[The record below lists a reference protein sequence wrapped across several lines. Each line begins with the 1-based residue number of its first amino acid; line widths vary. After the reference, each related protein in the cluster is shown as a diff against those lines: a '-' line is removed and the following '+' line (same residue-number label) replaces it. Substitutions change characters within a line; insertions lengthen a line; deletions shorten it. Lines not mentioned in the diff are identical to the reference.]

1 MATKK
6 EDIKIIDAKTNNT
19 KTEAKKETKSQKDL
33 DMEAAAKRWKN
44 LDEKIFYFQQ
54 KMAVP
59 KKQWNEHNKYN
70 YRSLSDILEAL
81 KPLLKETFVVL
92 EFSEEIEIIGE
103 RYYMTST
110 ALFRDLITNEE
121 MAIKARA
128 READHQPG
136 MSDTQ
141 LTGSCSTYARKYA
154 LGNILLLSDNLD
166 EGDGID
172 PDYFDNKDTV
182 KINEK
187 TKQEEKKKQTKAAFN
202 THIKQLQNYIKLL
215 SQKYNYKEEQTIKKL
230 EKVYNLDIKSAL
242 EDEKL
247 AENVIKEIQKGDK

>member
-6 EDIKIIDAKTNNT
+6 EETKIIDAKTDN
-19 KTEAKKETKSQKDL
+19 KKEEKSQKDL
-33 DMEAAAKRWKN
+33 DMETAKKRWKN

-54 KMAVP
+54 KLAVP

-70 YRSLSDILEAL
+70 YRNLSDILEAL

-136 MSDTQ
+136 MNDTQ

-187 TKQEEKKKQTKAAFN
+187 TKKQEQKPKQTKAAFN

-230 EKVYNLDIKSAL
+230 EKVYDLDIKSAL